1 MKTSPSILS
10 ADFLHLQ
17 DDILK
22 VNGEADYIHLDVMD
36 GAFVPNI
43 SFGFSVIDSL
53 SAMETKPLD
62 VHLMVYHPE
71 RWFERLSKAGASMV
85 SFHLE
90 AAGCRTTAFIDRIHS
105 LGMKAGV
112 AIDPDIPVKRL
123 FKYIGKADFFLIMSV
138 FAGFG
143 GQKFREDSLSR
154 ISELKKMIALKGA
167 GTLVEIDGG
176 VSPQNAAAIR
186 ASGADIA
193 VAGSS
198 VFKSADPA
206 AAIAAIREA

>member
-1 MKTSPSILS
+1 
-10 ADFLHLQ
+10 
-17 DDILK
+17 
-22 VNGEADYIHLDVMD
+22 
-36 GAFVPNI
+36 
-43 SFGFSVIDSL
+43 
-53 SAMETKPLD
+53 
-62 VHLMVYHPE
+62 
-71 RWFERLSKAGASMV
+71 MV

-154 ISELKKMIALKGA
+154 ISELKKVIALKGA
-167 GTLVEIDGG
+167 DTLVEIDGG

>member
-1 MKTSPSILS
+1 MS

-71 RWFERLSKAGASMV
+71 RWFERLSKDGASMV

-90 AAGCRTTAFIDRIHS
+90 AAGCRTAAFIDRIHS

-167 GTLVEIDGG
+167 DTLVEIDGG